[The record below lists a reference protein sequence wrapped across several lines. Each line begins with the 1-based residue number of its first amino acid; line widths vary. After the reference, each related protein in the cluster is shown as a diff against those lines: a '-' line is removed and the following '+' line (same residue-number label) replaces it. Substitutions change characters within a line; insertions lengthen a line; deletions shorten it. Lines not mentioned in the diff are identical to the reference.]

1 MTPAGRD
8 SRQERPDAGLPA
20 RIWRS
25 IFRTT
30 LHPETERERKRVVLD
45 HLVFHARPVRL
56 PERTM
61 KFTHTWGLGGMS
73 LVLFTLLLLTG
84 VLLMFVYE
92 PVPAGAHGSVL
103 RLQTEVRFGQ
113 FVRNIHHWSAN
124 LLVFVAVLH
133 LLRVYFTG
141 AFHGARQ
148 FNWVI
153 GLFLL
158 VAILGAGF
166 TGYLLPWDQ
175 LSYWAI
181 TISTA
186 MIAYVPGIG
195 VWLQRSVR
203 GGEEIGGATLLNFYT
218 LHTTLI
224 PALLIIVMAFHFWRV
239 RKAGGVVLP
248 HGVEEEPEE
257 KPVSALS
264 FPHLLLRELVVALIL
279 VAFVLA
285 YSVALDAR
293 LGEAANPG
301 MSPNPTK
308 APWYFMGV
316 QELLLHFHPIFA
328 VVIGP
333 TLVALGLLLIPYLRY
348 DPEQAGAWFLSS
360 TGRRTAALAA
370 AIALVVTPLWVVLDE
385 FVLDPGALLPGLP
398 AAISNGLLP
407 FSATAGGLVGPLRGF
422 APKER
427 GDPRGGGSGALCPS
441 VRRVLHP
448 HGHRCLVSGSRHGP
462 DVAMGRVT

>member
-1 MTPAGRD
+1 LTPAGRD

-124 LLVFVAVLH
+124 LLIFVAVLH

-195 VWLQRSVR
+195 VWLQQSVR

-333 TLVALGLLLIPYLRY
+333 TLVALGLHLIPYLRY
-348 DPEQAGAWFLSS
+348 DTEQAGAWFLSS

-370 AIALVVTPLWVVLDE
+370 AIALVVTPVWVVLDE

-407 FSATAGGLVGPLRGF
+407 FSVLLAALWGLYAVLRRRNGATRGEAVQALFVLLFVAFSILTATGVWFRGAGM
-422 APKER
+422 
-427 GDPRGGGSGALCPS
+427 ALIWPWG
-441 VRRVLHP
+441 V
-448 HGHRCLVSGSRHGP
+448 
-462 DVAMGRVT
+462 

>member
-1 MTPAGRD
+1 
-8 SRQERPDAGLPA
+8 
-20 RIWRS
+20 
-25 IFRTT
+25 
-30 LHPETERERKRVVLD
+30 
-45 HLVFHARPVRL
+45 
-56 PERTM
+56 M

-73 LVLFTLLLLTG
+73 LVLFALLLLTG

-92 PVPAGAHGSVL
+92 PVPAGAHDSVL
-103 RLQTEVRFGQ
+103 RLQTDIRFGR

-124 LLVFVAVLH
+124 LLILVAVLH
-133 LLRVYFTG
+133 LLRVYLTG

-153 GLFLL
+153 GLLLL
-158 VAILGAGF
+158 VMILGAGF

-203 GGEEIGGATLLNFYT
+203 GGEDIGGATLLNFYT

-224 PALLIIVMAFHFWRV
+224 PALLIILMAFHFWRV

-248 HGVEEEPEE
+248 HSVDEGPEE
-257 KPVSALS
+257 RPASVLS
-264 FPHLLLRELVVALIL
+264 FPNLLLREFVVALIL

-285 YSVALDAR
+285 YSVVLDAR

-301 MSPNPTK
+301 MSPNPAK
-308 APWYFMGV
+308 APWYFMGM
-316 QELLLHFHPIFA
+316 QELLLHFHPLFA

-333 TLVALGLLLIPYLRY
+333 ILAALCLLLIPYLRY
-348 DPEQAGAWFLSS
+348 DSEQAGAWFLSS

-370 AIALVVTPLWVVLDE
+370 AIALVVTPIWVVLDE
-385 FVLDPGALLPGLP
+385 LALDPAARLPGVP
-398 AAISNGLLP
+398 TVISSGLLP
-407 FSATAGGLVGPLRGF
+407 FSVLLAALWGLYAFLRQ
-422 APKER
+422 K
-427 GDPRGGGSGALCPS
+427 SGASRGETAQALF
-441 VRRVLHP
+441 VLLFVAFSILTATGVWFRGAGMALMWP
-448 HGHRCLVSGSRHGP
+448 W
-462 DVAMGRVT
+462 DV

>member
-1 MTPAGRD
+1 MR
-8 SRQERPDAGLPA
+8 L
-20 RIWRS
+20 WRS
-25 IFRTT
+25 VFRST

-45 HLVFHARPVRL
+45 HLVLHARPVRL
-56 PERTM
+56 PARTM

-92 PVPAGAHGSVL
+92 PVPAGAHASVL
-103 RLQTEVRFGQ
+103 RLQTDVRFGQ

-124 LLVFVAVLH
+124 LLIFVAVLH

-141 AFHGARQ
+141 GFHGARQ

-153 GLFLL
+153 GLLLL
-158 VAILGAGF
+158 VAILVAAF

-195 VWLQRSVR
+195 AWLQRSVR
-203 GGEEIGGATLLNFYT
+203 GGEDIGGATLLNFYT

-224 PALLIIVMAFHFWRV
+224 PALLILLMAFHFWRV

-248 HGVEEEPEE
+248 LGVDEEPKG
-257 KPVSALS
+257 KPVSVLS
-264 FPHLLLRELVVALIL
+264 FPNLLLREFAVALIL
-279 VAFVLA
+279 TAFVLA

-316 QELLLHFHPIFA
+316 QELLLHFHPLFA

-333 TLVALGLLLIPYLRY
+333 TLAAVALILIPYLTY
-348 DPEQAGAWFLSS
+348 DPEQAGPWFLSA
-360 TGRRTAALAA
+360 TGRRTASVAA
-370 AIALVVTPLWVVLDE
+370 AIALVATPLWVVLDE
-385 FVLDPGALLPGLP
+385 FVLDPAARFPGLP

-407 FSATAGGLVGPLRGF
+407 FSVLLVALWGLYVAWR
-422 APKER
+422 R
-427 GDPRGGGSGALCPS
+427 RSGATRGEALQALFVLLFVTFS
-441 VRRVLHP
+441 VLTATGVWFRGAGMALMWP
-448 HGHRCLVSGSRHGP
+448 W
-462 DVAMGRVT
+462 DV